1 MKDSKSMRTL
11 LFAILGFFLLI
22 IAGLIG
28 LLYVKTKSHLMDYD
42 VSINKYTE
50 QNKLLKDSNIKKPDV
65 VFIGN
70 SITEQWSYY
79 RPGFISTNNYL
90 NRGIGGQT
98 TPQMLLR
105 FRSDVVDL
113 KPQIVVIA
121 GGINDIAENT
131 GRFNIDFTINNITS
145 MADIAVINGIKVV
158 LISVLPATS
167 ISWNHE
173 IKNVSEKIIDLNNKI
188 KALAKDKGYAYVD
201 LYSILVSDDNK
212 LNPIYSVDGVHI
224 NAEAY
229 KVMEPIIKKQMDIL
243 LNTPLKEKDTKSK

>member
-42 VSINKYTE
+42 MSINKYTS
-50 QNKLLKDSNIKKPDV
+50 QNKFLKDSNMKKPDV

-105 FRSDVVDL
+105 FRSDVVEL
-113 KPQIVVIA
+113 NPQVVVIA

-131 GRFNIDFTINNITS
+131 GRYNIDYTINNIAS
-145 MADIAVINGIKVV
+145 MADIAEVNGIKVILV
-158 LISVLPATS
+158 SVLPATT

-173 IKNVSEKIIDLNNKI
+173 IVDVSEKIIDLNNEI
-188 KALAKDKGYAYVD
+188 KALARKKGYVYTD

-224 NAEAY
+224 NADAY
-229 KVMEPIIKKQMDIL
+229 KVMEPIIKNQIDAL
-243 LNTPLKEKDTKSK
+243 LKSSHK

>member
-42 VSINKYTE
+42 MSINKYTS
-50 QNKLLKDSNIKKPDV
+50 QNKFLKDSNMKKPDV

-105 FRSDVVDL
+105 FRSDVVEL
-113 KPQIVVIA
+113 NPQVVVIA

-131 GRFNIDFTINNITS
+131 GRYNIDYTINNIAS
-145 MADIAVINGIKVV
+145 MADIAEVNGIKVILV
-158 LISVLPATS
+158 SVLPATT

-173 IKNVSEKIIDLNNKI
+173 IVDVSEKIIDLNNKI
-188 KALAKDKGYAYVD
+188 KALARKKGYVYTD

-224 NAEAY
+224 NADAY
-229 KVMEPIIKKQMDIL
+229 KVMEPIIKNQIDAL
-243 LNTPLKEKDTKSK
+243 LKSSHK